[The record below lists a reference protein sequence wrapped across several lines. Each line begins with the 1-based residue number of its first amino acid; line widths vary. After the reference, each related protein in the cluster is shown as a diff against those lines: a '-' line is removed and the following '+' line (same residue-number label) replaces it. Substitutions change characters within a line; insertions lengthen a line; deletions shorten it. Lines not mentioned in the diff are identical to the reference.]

1 MNHSKQ
7 QEALNQKWLIKYT
20 KSISEQYPELMAA
33 MNEKPFTVVETHVH
47 PNLVAD
53 WNREGLL
60 LSPRVA
66 RKHHRLSA
74 SEFLWIKMI
83 EKLRQFNF
91 SFTSIRKIKEE
102 LAMPVGITITGV
114 MDDAGL
120 IDNLV
125 KEHGEEHRAMF
136 ETKLVDPKIRKEVVA
151 TFGKPTAGLNL
162 LDILIMIALVT
173 KQPVS
178 YVIKTNDDGMIYSP
192 IFFDTPLANDF
203 LSDLMEKTHVSISI
217 TELLAR
223 VLTLAP
229 IQKVSE
235 KLQLVTE
242 KEALVLEALREND
255 LVSVMI
261 RFDRKNDMD
270 FLEVTKAEKVDK
282 EARLMELMLTNGYQD
297 ITVKTE
303 NGNIVRCENTRK
315 LKLK

>member
-7 QEALNQKWLIKYT
+7 QEALNEKWLTKYS
-20 KSISEQYPELMAA
+20 KSISEQYPELLAA
-33 MNEKPFTVVETHVH
+33 MNEKPFTVVETEVH

-83 EKLRQFNF
+83 EKLRQYNF
-91 SFTSIRKIKEE
+91 SFTSIKKIKDE
-102 LAMPVGITITGV
+102 LAIPVGIDVTEV
-114 MDDAGL
+114 MDYDSL
-120 IDNLV
+120 MDQIIE
-125 KEHGEEHRAMF
+125 KHGEEHRAKF
-136 ETKLVDPKIRKEVVA
+136 EAALADPKIRKEVVA
-151 TFGKPTAGLNL
+151 TFGKATTSMNL
-162 LDILIMIALVT
+162 LGVLILIALVT

-178 YVIKTNDDGMIYSP
+178 YVIDTKETGLIYSP

-235 KLQLVTE
+235 KLHLVTE

-255 LVSVMI
+255 LASVMI
-261 RFDRKNDMD
+261 RFDRKNNMD
-270 FLEVTKAEKVDK
+270 FLEVTKAEKVSK
-282 EARLMELMLTNGYQD
+282 RARLMELLLTNGYQD